1 MKFPIISDNER
12 QQDFYEVMRKRGES
26 HRTAE
31 MCAMRAPPRCST
43 DNVFAA
49 GLGTLEQ
56 QFSDDPEGLQH
67 VTKAAM
73 KKGYKPNP
81 NDIYLPTLANSVGD
95 PEAFVP
101 ATGAQGHI
109 TKVLEKRNWSSRQ
122 GYVTRQAEQREPKPA
137 VRLAPDLVAEE
148 MRNQIKADPAK
159 AKIDKRDLAAEII
172 HKHGAP
178 K

>member
-1 MKFPIISDNER
+1 MRYPIISDNER
-12 QQDFYEVMRKRGES
+12 IQDFYEVMRRSGTS
-26 HRTAE
+26 HNMAE
-31 MCAMRAPPRCST
+31 MLAMRAPPRCST

-56 QFSDDPEGLQH
+56 QFAKDPVGLDL

-73 KKGYKPNP
+73 RKGYKPNP
-81 NDIYLPTLANSVGD
+81 NDVYLSSLANDTGD

-101 ATGAQGHI
+101 AGGAQGHI
-109 TKVLEKRNWSSRQ
+109 MRVLEKRNWASRG
-122 GYVTRQAEQREPKPA
+122 GYVTRKAREEAPTPN

-172 HKHGAP
+172 TKHGA